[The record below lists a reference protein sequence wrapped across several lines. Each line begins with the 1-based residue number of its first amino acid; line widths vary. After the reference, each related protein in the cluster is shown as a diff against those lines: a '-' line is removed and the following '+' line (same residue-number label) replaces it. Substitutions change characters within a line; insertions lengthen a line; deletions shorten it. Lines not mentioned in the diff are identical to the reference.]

1 MSVILIYYIRYFF
14 TCSRRLQ
21 KVFHSHGGIQRTSES
36 LSFPWWN
43 TEDFRKSFIPWWNTE
58 DFRKS
63 FIPWWNTE
71 DFRKSFIPWWN
82 TWWNKVDWK
91 HVLTGREVVA
101 FEVFLS
107 SAVFLIV
114 IPHPHP
120 QCDSLPQY
128 ITYKFPVT
136 VGEIGHWKYF
146 LGSHSCSMFSGLWI
160 GTHPLMIWPTSL
172 VREFFRMLTLIKC
185 AGSSWNKQ
193 LTPISCIGSSWNKLL
208 TLINCAGLSWNKL
221 LFY

>member
-1 MSVILIYYIRYFF
+1 M
-14 TCSRRLQ
+14 
-21 KVFHSHGGIQRTSES
+21 
-36 LSFPWWN
+36 
-43 TEDFRKSFIPWWNTE
+43 
-58 DFRKS
+58 
-63 FIPWWNTE
+63 
-71 DFRKSFIPWWN
+71 
-82 TWWNKVDWK
+82 
-91 HVLTGREVVA
+91 LTGREVVA

-146 LGSHSCSMFSGLWI
+146 LGSHSCSMFTGLWI

-172 VREFFRMLTLIKC
+172 VREFLDVNSHQVRRVILEQTINSHQLHRVILEQTINSHQLCRVVLEQTIILLTLINCTWSPWNKLLLLTLINC
-185 AGSSWNKQ
+185 TGSSSGSSWNK
-193 LTPISCIGSSWNKLL
+193 LLFTLINCTGSSWNKLL
-208 TLINCAGLSWNKL
+208 THQLHRVILEQTINSH
-221 LFY
+221 